1 MKTIEVTYREFIL
14 VENVKTI
21 VVSDD
26 IAKKLEDENSTEYLN
41 LKDEMDTET
50 DWYFDFDSKDTF
62 LEVREVQ
69 PSNNLWLLKKKFLT
83 NEKRFVILR
92 KAVSSRPNQP

>member
-69 PSNNLWLLKKKFLT
+69 PSNNL
-83 NEKRFVILR
+83 
-92 KAVSSRPNQP
+92 

>member
-50 DWYFDFDSKDTF
+50 DCYFDFDSKDTF

-69 PSNNLWLLKKKFLT
+69 PSNNL
-83 NEKRFVILR
+83 
-92 KAVSSRPNQP
+92 

>member
-26 IAKKLEDENSTEYLN
+26 IAKKLEDENSIEYLN
-41 LKDEMDTET
+41 LKDEMDAET
-50 DWYFDFDSKDTF
+50 DWFDDFDSKDTF

-69 PSNNLWLLKKKFLT
+69 PSNNL
-83 NEKRFVILR
+83 
-92 KAVSSRPNQP
+92 

>member
-1 MKTIEVTYREFIL
+1 MKTIQVTYREFIL

-69 PSNNLWLLKKKFLT
+69 PSNNL
-83 NEKRFVILR
+83 
-92 KAVSSRPNQP
+92 

>member
-1 MKTIEVTYREFIL
+1 MKTIEVTYREFIV

-69 PSNNLWLLKKKFLT
+69 PSNNL
-83 NEKRFVILR
+83 
-92 KAVSSRPNQP
+92 